1 MVYKHKLLHIF
12 LAILFVNALLSI
24 YLVLGPII
32 DQYIMAYNNSSTIQL
47 ALIYTYLA
55 LPAIVVS
62 VFYSSAYIWLL
73 FKRQKASLVPLIVC
87 CCCYIVFYIHNL
99 VKHYN
104 DYSLA
109 MLVLTIFTLFL
120 LVLCKSAYNK
130 AAMP

>member
-1 MVYKHKLLHIF
+1 MVYKRKLLHVF

-24 YLVLGPII
+24 YLMLGPII
-32 DQYIMAYNNSSTIQL
+32 DQYIIAYNNSSTIQL

-55 LPAIVVS
+55 LPAIVLGIL
-62 VFYSSAYIWLL
+62 YSSAYIWLF
-73 FKRQKASLVPLIVC
+73 FKREKASLVPLIAC

-109 MLVLTIFTLFL
+109 MLVLTIFTLFC
-120 LVLCKSAYNK
+120 LVLCKWEYNK
-130 AAMP
+130 SAMP

>member
-73 FKRQKASLVPLIVC
+73 FRRQKASLVPLIVC

-120 LVLCKSAYNK
+120 IVLCKSEYNK
-130 AAMP
+130 SAMP